1 VKTFSN
7 LLRSIAS
14 ESAGMSPKSAR
25 VEMSCLRVS
34 AITVHAGTN
43 EDLDMIADSMGVRLA
58 PSSLSAFALRRVE
71 ATVVS
76 ASPEGL
82 STVIDALSAM
92 TRKPSPGLEGYNDI
106 ASDPRFAAGMPP
118 APLSPDELVLPTL
131 GDMRAG
137 WFVADDEEGLDGD
150 SRVAVCA
157 SVH

>member
-1 VKTFSN
+1 MSC
-7 LLRSIAS
+7 S
-14 ESAGMSPKSAR
+14 EN
-25 VEMSCLRVS
+25 CLRVS

-43 EDLDMIADSMGVRLA
+43 EDSMGVRLA
-58 PSSLSAFALRRVE
+58 PSRLSAFALRRVE
-71 ATVVS
+71 ATT
-76 ASPEGL
+76 
-82 STVIDALSAM
+82 TVIDALSAM

-131 GDMRAG
+131 GDMRDWMG
-137 WFVADDEEGLDGD
+137 N

>member
-1 VKTFSN
+1 MDVGEN
-7 LLRSIAS
+7 LFKFAEEHRLRIGWHVTKVDQGRDELLA
-14 ESAGMSPKSAR
+14 
-25 VEMSCLRVS
+25 CQCDQ
-34 AITVHAGTN
+34 
-43 EDLDMIADSMGVRLA
+43 DLDMIADSMGVRLA

-137 WFVADDEEGLDGD
+137 WFVADDEEGLNGD